1 MTRLG
6 LGMLAWVLSAT
17 AAPAGPA
24 FSGEDA
30 AYIDWGAKNCATKST
45 AKEHAMVDEANAK
58 DSAGFLRK
66 YQGKDLSDALSTPN
80 KQTAMCDQI
89 KGWYGPNGS
98 RIAGMIT
105 WENTGAT
112 TAAADKPASKSEG
125 RRGRRRQPQ

>member
-1 MTRLG
+1 MMRLG
-6 LGMLAWVLSAT
+6 LGMIAWTVCAT
-17 AAPAGPA
+17 AAAAGPA

-45 AKEHAMVDEANAK
+45 AKEHALVDEANTK

-66 YQGKDLSDALSTPN
+66 YQGKDFGDVLSTPN

-89 KGWYGPNGS
+89 KSWYGPGGS

-105 WENTGAT
+105 WENTTAA

>member
-1 MTRLG
+1 MTRLV
-6 LGMLAWVLSAT
+6 LGILAWVLSA
-17 AAPAGPA
+17 ASASAGPA

-45 AKEHAMVDEANAK
+45 DKEHTIVDEANAK

-66 YQGKDLSDALSTPN
+66 YQGKDLSD
-80 KQTAMCDQI
+80 QI
-89 KGWYGPNGS
+89 KGWYGPGGS

-105 WENTGAT
+105 WENTSTT